1 MEIFIMAI
9 EERITINA
17 PAFTIFALY
26 ADVANWNTW
35 DPDTKSASLNG
46 AFAVGTTG
54 TLTPAQGR
62 PVQIKLVEV
71 TQDRSFTVVGA
82 IPGFSMRFDHELTVR
97 GDTTEAVHRVTF
109 SGFLRFIFGPLVGSQ
124 VRKGLP
130 KTMLSLKA
138 KAEGLAR

>member
-1 MEIFIMAI
+1 MII

-17 PAFTIFALY
+17 PAGAIFALY
-26 ADVANWNTW
+26 ADVARWNTW

-46 AFAVGTTG
+46 PFAVGTTG
-54 TLTPAQGR
+54 TLAPTQGR

-97 GDTTEAVHRVTF
+97 GSVTEAIHRVTF
-109 SGFLRFIFGPLVGSQ
+109 SGFLRFIFGPLVGAQ

-138 KAEGLAR
+138 RAEGLAG

>member
-1 MEIFIMAI
+1 MII

-17 PAFTIFALY
+17 QASVIFALY
-26 ADVANWNTW
+26 ADVARWNTW

-46 AFAVGTTG
+46 PFAVGTTG
-54 TLTPAQGR
+54 TLAPAQGR

-71 TQDRSFTVVGA
+71 TADRSFTVVGA
-82 IPGFSMRFDHELTVR
+82 IPGFSMRFDHELMEHGGV
-97 GDTTEAVHRVTF
+97 TEAIHRVTF

-138 KAEGLAR
+138 KAEGSALSKS